1 MPAPLNKFLLLS
13 LGGGALIA
21 PVMAND
27 LPPPLQQ
34 KLEALHCATDAK
46 VAKTILRELNNINA
60 PGQQWPDEWLG
71 QKPEASLH
79 AALLDIALHT
89 LKTTAERFPNLREEA
104 ERIALQWDYCEI
116 MENQDFHDLILRQK
130 KLHKLLSDGNA
141 PLKWRGFREW
151 GFLTP
156 DPADRFVPKLL
167 DEIRLAPNAY
177 HLVLHQ
183 AYRERCFPHPET
195 GLSVR
200 EAETPPATV
209 GNNALPFQI
218 VTEAKAQPYPFK
230 WQPSCEITHQV
241 AAKVVERAVNI
252 PKTNTPQTNQVT
264 SKTKPTVAQKTRK
277 STSAINKTERKK
289 QRDLRQTTRQQRQQQ
304 RTPAP
309 LAQGVR
315 GSVGNSAAT
324 TATAVPPTKP
334 DTSPTT
340 VTTKTPKVT
349 VNKPTTPPKLAPQP
363 VTQKVY
369 TTAKGEVIL
378 PTIVSTTAGGDI
390 PIYFE
395 DAPRPQAHSTTGIVD
410 AKKKKRRVAVT
421 VADTVSLKDG
431 SNNVAVSATWSP
443 KKDWFVNG
451 SASVKDGEP
460 GYAWN
465 VGYAN
470 PKPGT
475 VSVQVGHNGPIKPG
489 QGLDVKNAS
498 ASIGYKVK
506 SEALSKRKLSAS
518 GSVNISAKGKA
529 KASATMQWNP
539 KPNVNVRTTATVPVD
554 GGKPSWSYSAGY
566 SSPKPGKLRVEYSN
580 YGNNDFPGDNLKDGA
595 ITVSKS
601 WQF

>member
-1 MPAPLNKFLLLS
+1 MSAPLNKFLLLS
-13 LGGGALIA
+13 LGGGVLIA
-21 PVMAND
+21 PVMANG
-27 LPPPLQQ
+27 PPPLQQ
-34 KLEALHCATDAK
+34 KLEALHCAKDAK
-46 VAKTILRELNNINA
+46 TAKKILHELHDINA
-60 PGQQWPDEWLG
+60 PGQRWPDEWLG

-79 AALLDIALHT
+79 AGLLDIALHT
-89 LKTTAERFPNLREEA
+89 LKTIAERFPDLREEA

-116 MENQDFHDLILRQK
+116 MENQNFHDLILRQK
-130 KLHKLLSDGNA
+130 KLYKMLSGDDA
-141 PLKWRGFREW
+141 PLQWRGFREW
-151 GFLTP
+151 GFLSP
-156 DPADRFVPKLL
+156 DPAERFVPKLL

-195 GLSVR
+195 GLTVR
-200 EAETPPATV
+200 EAEPPPAAV
-209 GNNALPFQI
+209 ANQALPFQM
-218 VTEAKAQPYPFK
+218 VAEATAPPYPFK
-230 WQPSCEITHQV
+230 WNPSCQISYQV
-241 AAKVVERAVNI
+241 AAKVAERVVNI
-252 PKTNTPQTNQVT
+252 PKTHQTAPTAKPATVKKISKPAPT
-264 SKTKPTVAQKTRK
+264 S
-277 STSAINKTERKK
+277 NKTERKK
-289 QRDLRQTTRQQRQQQ
+289 QRDLRQKARQQRQQQ
-304 RTPAP
+304 RVPAP
-309 LAQGVR
+309 LAQGIS
-315 GSVGNSAAT
+315 GSVGNIAA
-324 TATAVPPTKP
+324 ASSTAVPPTKRH
-334 DTSPTT
+334 SPKTT
-340 VTTKTPKVT
+340 VAAK
-349 VNKPTTPPKLAPQP
+349 KPTVTPKLAPQS

-395 DAPRPQAHSTTGIVD
+395 DAPRPQAHSTTGIID
-410 AKKKKRRVAVT
+410 GKQKKRRVAVT
-421 VADTVSLKDG
+421 VSDTVSLKDG

-470 PKPGT
+470 PEPGT

-489 QGLDVKNAS
+489 QGLDAKNAS

-506 SEALSKRKLSAS
+506 SAALTKRKLSAS

-529 KASATMQWNP
+529 KASATVQWNP

-580 YGNNDFPGDNLKDGA
+580 YGDNDFPGDNLKDGA